1 MQANKK
7 IEEKIDAMI
16 KHRSYILKKIYLDE
30 KIFHIDDKEL
40 KIGYLNINGLLD
52 GNHYEYFNADK
63 NLSSL
68 DLIVLSESKLN
79 SKCTNAMLE
88 NYIDN
93 WKILGRFDSD
103 DQKKHMDGITQEVHP
118 Y

>member
-1 MQANKK
+1 MF
-7 IEEKIDAMI
+7 IPHIVSEKDMI
-16 KHRSYILKKIYLDE
+16 WEDNQT
-30 KIFHIDDKEL
+30 KEV
-40 KIGYLNINGLLD
+40 
-52 GNHYEYFNADK
+52 YEHFNADK

-93 WKILGRFDSD
+93 
-103 DQKKHMDGITQEVHP
+103 
-118 Y
+118 